1 MPGDKWV
8 PKMELIGKS
17 QKLSKIN
24 KTNKQSPPPPH
35 PKKPLTNSHN
45 RSQNMHKKL
54 QIKMET
60 THLFQHLRQK
70 KQHIPSSTTRLW
82 KYQQL
87 MMCNPNVNKLLA
99 AGALASYTPYERE
112 QTADKNYWCDNMME
126 KQVKVPL
133 VFVKLKHE
141 ALFCTLT

>member
-1 MPGDKWV
+1 
-8 PKMELIGKS
+8 MELIGKS

-70 KQHIPSSTTRLW
+70 KHIPSSTTRLW

-112 QTADKNYWCDNMME
+112 QTADKNY
-126 KQVKVPL
+126 
-133 VFVKLKHE
+133 
-141 ALFCTLT
+141 

>member
-1 MPGDKWV
+1 
-8 PKMELIGKS
+8 MELLGKS
-17 QKLSKIN
+17 QKLNKIN
-24 KTNKQSPPPPH
+24 KK
-35 PKKPLTNSHN
+35 PKNPLTNSHN

-70 KQHIPSSTTRLW
+70 NKNKTHTPSSTIRLW

-99 AGALASYTPYERE
+99 AGAPHERKSKR
-112 QTADKNYWCDNMME
+112 QIKITD
-126 KQVKVPL
+126 V
-133 VFVKLKHE
+133 
-141 ALFCTLT
+141 TT